1 MSRAF
6 TVIELLIV
14 IAIIAV
20 VASLAIPA
28 YQRYSY
34 KVKVEGDT
42 HRIYSALKN
51 LQLRAK
57 MEKSP
62 YCVKLLDPKTL
73 YMENSTTCSSSGSVK
88 SERLTLSVPFESNR
102 SKLVVNKF
110 GIFTTT
116 GSIYASDGDGAS
128 IDCVKADTF
137 RVCEGKWDGSSCNC
151 VY

>member
-6 TVIELLIV
+6 TVIELLII
-14 IAIIAV
+14 IAIIAI

-28 YQRYSY
+28 YEHYAY

-42 HRIYSALKN
+42 HRIYNALKSM
-51 LQLRAK
+51 QLRAK

-62 YCVKLLDPKTL
+62 YCAKLLNNKTL
-73 YMENSTTCSSSGSVK
+73 YMENSTSCSSSGSVK
-88 SERLTLSVPFESNR
+88 SERLTLSVPFQSNR

-137 RVCEGKWDGSSCNC
+137 RVCEGKWNGTACNC